1 MSRINYKETGE
12 VDYNTPLEP
21 FFEVM
26 LPLLEN
32 YGFSEKFPADKPSVF
47 SGGLSGYQYDIL
59 IGESPTTFRY
69 VNYTSGGYSAFPDEE
84 RTIESVGFVHVETK
98 EKFYIRISI
107 SGYPDNRLQIVL
119 DFSGAESE
127 VKAFRNAL
135 NPVLTNYN
143 FKSEKGF
150 KDETSQKEVEAETAK
165 SKPPSET
172 LLLNV
177 IHGFWS
183 PSGFVDAVVSN
194 YFCRVPDNWTEDGK
208 IKEEFA
214 EKIFLK
220 IFGQHWKSGSSSDPY
235 RIVASY
241 NSSVL
246 DRRLAE
252 ETNWSEMDT
261 NDRNR
266 CQFYIASESG
276 EIKAVYAKDFRK

>member
-1 MSRINYKETGE
+1 MSRIKFKENGE
-12 VDYNTPLEP
+12 IDCGTPLEP
-21 FFEVM
+21 FFEAM

-32 YGFSEKFPADKPSVF
+32 YGFSERFPADKPSVF

-59 IGESPTTFRY
+59 IGKSPTAFRY
-69 VNYTSGGYSAFPDEE
+69 INYTPGGYSAFPDEE
-84 RTIESVGFVHVETK
+84 RTIESVGFIHIETD

-119 DFSGAESE
+119 EFSGAESE

-150 KDETSQKEVEAETAK
+150 KDETSQKEFEAETAK
-165 SKPPSET
+165 LKPQFEI

-194 YFCRVPDNWTEDGK
+194 YFCCVPDNWTEDGK

-220 IFGQHWKSGSSSDPY
+220 IFGQHWKTGSSNDPY
-235 RIVASY
+235 RIVFAY
-241 NSSVL
+241 SSLIL

-252 ETNWSEMDT
+252 EIDWSEMETD
-261 NDRNR
+261 DRNR
-266 CQFYIASESG
+266 YQFYIASESG
-276 EIKAVYAKDFRK
+276 NIKAVYAKDFRK